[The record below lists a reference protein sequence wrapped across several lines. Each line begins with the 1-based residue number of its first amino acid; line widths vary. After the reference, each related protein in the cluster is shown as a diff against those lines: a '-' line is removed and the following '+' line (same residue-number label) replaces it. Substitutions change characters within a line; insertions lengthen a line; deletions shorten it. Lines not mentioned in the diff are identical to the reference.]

1 MNKDKL
7 SALIK
12 SSKPVID
19 VLKEA
24 IEFKDLQN
32 NRIYINKAFHEMAK
46 RKKKLKTR
54 LKKHELLF

>member
-46 RKKKLKTR
+46 RKRKNLS
-54 LKKHELLF
+54 